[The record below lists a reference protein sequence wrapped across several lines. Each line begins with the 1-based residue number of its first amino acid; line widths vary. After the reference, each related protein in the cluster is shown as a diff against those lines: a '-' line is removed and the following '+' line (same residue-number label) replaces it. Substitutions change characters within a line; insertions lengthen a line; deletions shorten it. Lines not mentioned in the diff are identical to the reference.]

1 MRLSLKCAAASL
13 VAVMSTF
20 TMHPEVTIDY
30 RGEIIENLGT
40 GDFAPYYMA
49 SNVYGTV
56 TQPYSTL
63 LRASLSH
70 SMSRDSRFSY
80 GFGAD
85 VIGGY
90 SSKTNYDAFIDGKW
104 VTRGQ
109 GPAPI
114 WLQQLYAEVKFRGL
128 FMTAGMKETGSA
140 MLDDN
145 LSSGDIT
152 WSANSRP
159 MPGIRIGFIDFQNIP
174 LTNGWLQIDAVLF
187 YGKPHDNNWLR
198 DHFNHYNSFITSGRW
213 NNYKRLYLRTNPSQ
227 PFSATFG
234 MQAAA
239 QFAGTCV
246 TYRNGEIMS
255 EVKAP
260 LKLRDFCQMIIPR
273 HGEYFYRGNH
283 LGTWDIALRYR
294 LCNGNEVRA
303 YLQSPWEDG
312 SGIGKM
318 NGFDGLWGLEFRASK
333 PGFIT
338 GAVFEY
344 LDFTNQSGPLHWS
357 TGDHPGTTITDEATG
372 SDSYYNN
379 YFYNGYACYGMSQGT
394 PFIPS
399 PLYNLDGYMRYAD
412 TRVRGF
418 HAALRGN
425 ISSEVDYRMMISHRT
440 GRGDS
445 YLPRLHKVRD
455 TSIMLEGIYKMQNTP
470 EMDLKCQLAWD
481 HGNMYGNN
489 FGILVTISYKG
500 SFNIGGRR

>member
-1 MRLSLKCAAASL
+1 M
-13 VAVMSTF
+13 
-20 TMHPEVTIDY
+20 
-30 RGEIIENLGT
+30 
-40 GDFAPYYMA
+40 
-49 SNVYGTV
+49 
-56 TQPYSTL
+56 
-63 LRASLSH
+63 
-70 SMSRDSRFSY
+70 
-80 GFGAD
+80 
-85 VIGGY
+85 
-90 SSKTNYDAFIDGKW
+90 
-104 VTRGQ
+104 
-109 GPAPI
+109 
-114 WLQQLYAEVKFRGL
+114 
-128 FMTAGMKETGSA
+128 
-140 MLDDN
+140 
-145 LSSGDIT
+145 
-152 WSANSRP
+152 
-159 MPGIRIGFIDFQNIP
+159 
-174 LTNGWLQIDAVLF
+174 LF

-260 LKLRDFCQMIIPR
+260 LKLRDFYQMIIPR

-283 LGTWDIALRYR
+283 LGSWDIALRYR

>member
-1 MRLSLKCAAASL
+1 M
-13 VAVMSTF
+13 
-20 TMHPEVTIDY
+20 
-30 RGEIIENLGT
+30 
-40 GDFAPYYMA
+40 
-49 SNVYGTV
+49 
-56 TQPYSTL
+56 
-63 LRASLSH
+63 
-70 SMSRDSRFSY
+70 
-80 GFGAD
+80 
-85 VIGGY
+85 
-90 SSKTNYDAFIDGKW
+90 
-104 VTRGQ
+104 
-109 GPAPI
+109 
-114 WLQQLYAEVKFRGL
+114 
-128 FMTAGMKETGSA
+128 
-140 MLDDN
+140 
-145 LSSGDIT
+145 
-152 WSANSRP
+152 
-159 MPGIRIGFIDFQNIP
+159 
-174 LTNGWLQIDAVLF
+174 LF

-198 DHFNHYNSFITSGRW
+198 DHFNHYNSFITSGHW

-246 TYRNGEIMS
+246 TYRNGEIVS

-260 LKLRDFCQMIIPR
+260 LKLRDFYQMIIPR

-283 LGTWDIALRYR
+283 LGSWDIALRYR
-294 LCNGNEVRA
+294 LRNGNEVRA

-338 GAVFEY
+338 GAVLEY

-357 TGDHPGTTITDEATG
+357 PGDHPGTTITDEATG

-481 HGNMYGNN
+481 HGSMYGNN

-500 SFNIGGRR
+500 SFNIGGR